1 MYRSRAQQSTTHDC
15 DSLDERRISIRVL
28 LGESE
33 TDFRVVCMALREV
46 AGKKEFHF
54 QADDK
59 MITGE

>member
-1 MYRSRAQQSTTHDC
+1 
-15 DSLDERRISIRVL
+15 